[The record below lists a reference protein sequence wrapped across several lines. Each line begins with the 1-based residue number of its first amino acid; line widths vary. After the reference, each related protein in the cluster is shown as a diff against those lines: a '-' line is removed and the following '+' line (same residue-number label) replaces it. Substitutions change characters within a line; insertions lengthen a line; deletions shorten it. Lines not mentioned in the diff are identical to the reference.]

1 MWRPALF
8 MLNELFRLNFCP
20 VNNQSNVWS
29 NREHPQLDQGKGLQE
44 SGFSNCHLT
53 RKEW

>member
-1 MWRPALF
+1 MWKPALF

-29 NREHPQLDQGKGLQE
+29 NREYPQLDQGKGLQE